1 MIETYASPVKSTRLL
16 RHNID
21 QLLKARGQTRHD
33 LAFWCRRTD
42 AWISKILSE
51 KEDDQARG
59 VPLKYLDRIA
69 DFFGI
74 ATYQLFQPGI
84 SALTERRKSGERRK
98 YTDRRISRA
107 FPSVNGPSD
116 ADLLRRLQLLTPKE
130 REKIDGWI
138 DVLRLGRVDERN
150 LEVPRDPRE
159 SKTSAGSTTPRT
171 RQPRPQ
177 EDATPKRRDA

>member
-1 MIETYASPVKSTRLL
+1 MRATLL
-16 RHNID
+16 LKRNID
-21 QLLKARGQTRHD
+21 TLLKARGQTRKD
-33 LAFWCRRTD
+33 LADWCRRSEG
-42 AWISKILSE
+42 WISQILKDPPAVGPE
-51 KEDDQARG
+51 RG
-59 VPLKYLDRIA
+59 IPIKYLDRIA

-84 SALTERRKSGERRK
+84 SAITERRKSGERRK

-138 DVLRLGRVDERN
+138 DVLRLGRVDERS

-159 SKTSAGSTTPRT
+159 SKTPAGSTAPRK